1 MTEKNYNPEQKNVK
15 VMRKQGKFEK
25 QPLSETPKEIKDD
38 KKMEQKDET
47 EEKQSEKTD
56 DKKETKKTE
65 KPKVKKTEAIVRG
78 ENLPLSTKYSAAVCR
93 FIKGKKIETAIN
105 DLEKVTALKKA
116 VRVKGEMPHRKGKG
130 MAGGRYPVKTAE
142 NFIMLLKSLAAN
154 SNANGLE
161 NPIITDAVANIGARP
176 YGRFGD
182 IRRKRTH
189 IMIKAMEKK

>member
-78 ENLPLSTKYSAAVCR
+78 ENLHLSTKYSAAVCR
-93 FIKGKKIETAIN
+93 FIKGKKI
-105 DLEKVTALKKA
+105 
-116 VRVKGEMPHRKGKG
+116 
-130 MAGGRYPVKTAE
+130 
-142 NFIMLLKSLAAN
+142 
-154 SNANGLE
+154 
-161 NPIITDAVANIGARP
+161 
-176 YGRFGD
+176 
-182 IRRKRTH
+182 
-189 IMIKAMEKK
+189 